1 MQKENEALDDP
12 LLRGEMKNDKR
23 FSAAL
28 RYMRDAAGEFTD
40 ALDEAHRHEKYNEYG
55 SALYHYYR
63 ALELNPTSV
72 MAKDGLKRVYD
83 VYFSTDSES
92 TEDNFVGDATGKY
105 VERVY
110 DVLYSA
116 KSEDNFVG
124 DAMGKY
130 VERGSSAV
138 GNIYKIQAT
147 VTDVYSH
154 GEKRIFKVQTRDSKS
169 LGLFVPGGTKLDANV
184 RAGME
189 YVFEVEG
196 RNGTKPDGS
205 SVKGVLI
212 VKQAKAK

>member
-1 MQKENEALDDP
+1 MARNRSK
-12 LLRGEMKNDKR
+12 RGGSRDNKFLIIIVAVVAVVLFGAFAFKN
-23 FSAAL
+23 
-28 RYMRDAAGEFTD
+28 
-40 ALDEAHRHEKYNEYG
+40 
-55 SALYHYYR
+55 
-63 ALELNPTSV
+63 
-72 MAKDGLKRVYD
+72 
-83 VYFSTDSES
+83 FSTDSES
-92 TEDNFVGDATGKY
+92 TEDD
-105 VERVY
+105 
-110 DVLYSA
+110 
-116 KSEDNFVG
+116 FVG

-138 GNIYKIQAT
+138 GNSYKIQAT

-154 GEKRIFKVQTRDSKS
+154 GENRIFKVQTRDSKS